1 MVIFDN
7 LLKTIHNENEGYKMV
22 TNRLELTKE
31 ELYQLY
37 VKEQHT
43 TSRISTLTGF
53 NREYIEDK
61 IKEYRLT
68 RSGKPRRIKERVES
82 LLGYVS
88 IDVKGKRV
96 LEHRWIW
103 EQANG
108 PIPRGWIIH
117 HINGLRNDN
126 RLVNLLAI
134 PRGRHSTKY
143 ITEATKK
150 RIVELDTENTQLKE
164 LISAYEEYICKMPK

>member
-7 LLKTIHNENEGYKMV
+7 LLKTIHNENEGYEMV
-22 TNRLELTKE
+22 TKRLELTKE

-68 RSGKPRRIKERVES
+68 RSGKPRRIKERAES
-82 LLGYVS
+82 LFGYVS

-117 HINGLRNDN
+117 HINGNQKDN
-126 RLVNLLAI
+126 RLENLLAV
-134 PRGRHSTKY
+134 PRDKHKTAY
-143 ITEATKK
+143 IVEAVTK
-150 RIVELDTENTQLKE
+150 RINDLEKENNELKDLVSVYEDY
-164 LISAYEEYICKMPK
+164 ISKMVT